1 MSALAPYSA
10 GCSRLAVSLGDS
22 SKRYGGKANVYSAIQ
37 PKVDGK
43 LRTLRISAQ
52 SSDRQEKTLT
62 QQVMQGRRELLL
74 SGISLVCG
82 ASLIPTKTWT
92 VLKLTSWVRAAFPIS
107 SHANTNDRGELT
119 SALIVSVCE
128 QLEGVLATISG
139 YCGGKEQNPTY
150 SLVSEGKTG
159 HAESLAVSC
168 DRLAFDALW
177 RVMVFRAALQ
187 ATTRPVSYNGRH
199 TSCRVTDMSSCCL
212 FVLSFSTIIPNLM
225 ILSYT

>member
-74 SGISLVCG
+74 SGISL
-82 ASLIPTKTWT
+82 
-92 VLKLTSWVRAAFPIS
+92 
-107 SHANTNDRGELT
+107 
-119 SALIVSVCE
+119 
-128 QLEGVLATISG
+128 
-139 YCGGKEQNPTY
+139 
-150 SLVSEGKTG
+150 
-159 HAESLAVSC
+159 
-168 DRLAFDALW
+168 
-177 RVMVFRAALQ
+177 
-187 ATTRPVSYNGRH
+187 
-199 TSCRVTDMSSCCL
+199 
-212 FVLSFSTIIPNLM
+212 
-225 ILSYT
+225 